1 MASETLGNTDDK
13 KGTRERANKEFLFVQ
28 NEFETGLFLLFIC
41 YDDILRS
48 IPFLT
53 L

>member
-1 MASETLGNTDDK
+1 MASKTLGNTDDK

-28 NEFETGLFLLFIC
+28 NEFETGLFLLFNC